1 MRFLIKSCLRGE
13 KVSWLVVILVFLLAS
28 IKTTK
33 VSDKSVSIVIPAYNE
48 EATVAK
54 VVSVARKLSYVD
66 EVIVVDD
73 GSTDR
78 TVEEAE
84 NAGATVISH
93 IMNEGKGS
101 AIKTGFK
108 YSHGNIVAFIDAD
121 VSNFTSEKIDKI
133 IRPILEDKTDITK
146 TKFARESGRVTE
158 LTAKPLLG
166 FFFPEL
172 DYEQPL
178 SGQFAGKRSALN
190 KIRFEKDYGVDVG
203 IVLDA
208 DVHGIKILE
217 VDIGDIC
224 HDMSPLADLNKMA
237 NEVVRTIIDRA
248 VEYGRVTM
256 MDKLGN
262 YIRMAIM
269 GLSLIILG
277 LFMIFFVPF
286 IPVLISVFVAFIGVV
301 LTIFY
306 FLRIIRRSIPI
317 LKKSNTRASLQ
328 SFVRMHF
335 PLIVA
340 GLILILMLSTFLS
353 AASFDDGK
361 ISVELTSRNFVYAPS
376 DHNQQTISVRGP
388 YTIDSA
394 LENETDILRVPHDA
408 LSTLEMTENDTMIID
423 GKSYNVNGTK
433 DGDNGDRFRLP
444 SKVKHELGLSDGE
457 VIPNSHLTEIFQN
470 VTVKHNIQFNN
481 LSDVLEGFVEFD
493 ISPKSTNATFFNL
506 TLDNESILSSVGNFE
521 KNTSYS
527 ISYDGNI
534 MCTFDYD
541 DVKNGNLTFSFD
553 GKDGM
558 IEFAN
563 RNSTSIRNYVSSD
576 RDSFVQLRSLE

>member
-1 MRFLIKSCLRGE
+1 M
-13 KVSWLVVILVFLLAS
+13 SWLLVILVFLLAS

-133 IRPILEDKTDITK
+133 IRPILEDRTDITK

-166 FFFPEL
+166 LFFPEL

-301 LTIFY
+301 LAVFY

-394 LENETDILRVPHDA
+394 LENETNMLRVPHDA
-408 LSTLEMTENDTMIID
+408 LSTLEMSENDTMIID
-423 GKSYNVNGTK
+423 GKSYLINGIK
-433 DGDNGDRFRLP
+433 EGDNGDRFRLP
-444 SKVKHELGLSDGE
+444 SKVKRELDLSDGE
-457 VIPNSHLTEIFQN
+457 VIPNSHLTESFQN
-470 VTVKHNIQFNN
+470 ITVMHNIQFNN
-481 LSDVLEGFVEFD
+481 LSDVMEGFVEFD
-493 ISPKSTNATFFNL
+493 ISSKSTNATFFNL
-506 TLDNESILSSVGNFE
+506 TLDNESILSSVGNFD
-521 KNTSYS
+521 KDSSYS
-527 ISYDGNI
+527 ISYDGSI

-541 DVKNGNLTFSFD
+541 DVKNGNLTFTFD

-558 IEFAN
+558 IEFEN
-563 RNSTSIRNYVSSD
+563 RNSTSIRNYVPSD
-576 RDSFVQLRSLE
+576 KDSFVQLKSL

>member
-1 MRFLIKSCLRGE
+1 M
-13 KVSWLVVILVFLLAS
+13 SWLLVILVFLLAS

-133 IRPILEDKTDITK
+133 IRPILEDRTDITK

-166 FFFPEL
+166 LFFPEL

-301 LTIFY
+301 LTVFY

-361 ISVELTSRNFVYAPS
+361 ISVELTSRNFIYAPS

-394 LENETDILRVPHDA
+394 LENETYILRVPHDA
-408 LSTLEMTENDTMIID
+408 LSTLEMSENDTMIID
-423 GKSYNVNGTK
+423 GKSYLINGIK
-433 DGDNGDRFRLP
+433 EGDNGDRFRLP
-444 SKVKHELGLSDGE
+444 SKVKRELDLSDGE
-457 VIPNSHLTEIFQN
+457 VIPNSHLTESFQN
-470 VTVKHNIQFNN
+470 ITVMHNIQFNN
-481 LSDVLEGFVEFD
+481 LSDVMEGFVEFD
-493 ISPKSTNATFFNL
+493 ISSKSTNATFFNL
-506 TLDNESILSSVGNFE
+506 TLDNESILSSVGNFD
-521 KNTSYS
+521 KDSSYS
-527 ISYDGNI
+527 ISYDGSI

-541 DVKNGNLTFSFD
+541 DVKNGNLTFTFD

-558 IEFAN
+558 IEFEN
-563 RNSTSIRNYVSSD
+563 RNSTSIRNYVPSD
-576 RDSFVQLRSLE
+576 KDSFVQLKSL

>member
-1 MRFLIKSCLRGE
+1 M
-13 KVSWLVVILVFLLAS
+13 SWLVVILVFLLAS

-133 IRPILEDKTDITK
+133 IRPILEDRTDITK

-172 DYEQPL
+172 SYEQPL

-217 VDIGDIC
+217 VDIGDIS

-301 LTIFY
+301 LTVFY

-361 ISVELTSRNFVYAPS
+361 ISVELTSRNFVYAPA

-394 LENETDILRVPHDA
+394 LENETDILRVPADA

-423 GKSYNVNGTK
+423 GKSYFINGTK
-433 DGDNGDRFRLP
+433 EGDSGDRFRLP
-444 SKVKHELGLSDGE
+444 SRVKRGLDLSDGE
-457 VIPNSHLTEIFQN
+457 VIPNSRLTEVFQGI
-470 VTVKHNIQFNN
+470 TVKHNIQFNN
-481 LSDVLEGFVEFD
+481 LSDVMEGFVEFD

-521 KNTSYS
+521 NDSSYS
-527 ISYDGNI
+527 ISYDGKI
-534 MCTFDYD
+534 MCTFDYG
-541 DVKNGNLTFSFD
+541 DVKNGNLTFTFD

-558 IEFAN
+558 VEFEN

-576 RDSFVQLRSLE
+576 RDSFVQLRSL

>member
-1 MRFLIKSCLRGE
+1 M
-13 KVSWLVVILVFLLAS
+13 SWLVVILVFLLAS

-33 VSDKSVSIVIPAYNE
+33 GSDKSVSIVIPAYNE

-133 IRPILEDKTDITK
+133 IRPILEDRTDITK

-301 LTIFY
+301 LTVFY

-394 LENETDILRVPHDA
+394 LENETNILRVPHDA
-408 LSTLEMTENDTMIID
+408 LSTLEMSENDTMIID
-423 GKSYNVNGTK
+423 GKSYLINGTK
-433 DGDNGDRFRLP
+433 EGDNGDRFRLP
-444 SKVKHELGLSDGE
+444 SKVKRELDLSDGE
-457 VIPNSHLTEIFQN
+457 VIPNSHLTESFQN
-470 VTVKHNIQFNN
+470 ITVMHNIQFNN
-481 LSDVLEGFVEFD
+481 LSDVMEGFVEFD

-506 TLDNESILSSVGNFE
+506 TLENESILSSVGNFE
-521 KNTSYS
+521 KNSSYS

-541 DVKNGNLTFSFD
+541 DVMNGNITFSFD

-558 IEFAN
+558 IEFSN

-576 RDSFVQLRSLE
+576 KDSFVQLRSLE

>member
-1 MRFLIKSCLRGE
+1 M
-13 KVSWLVVILVFLLAS
+13 SWLVVILVFLLAS

-33 VSDKSVSIVIPAYNE
+33 GSDKSVSIVIPAFNE

-133 IRPILEDKTDITK
+133 IRPILEDRTDITK

-172 DYEQPL
+172 NYEQPL

-262 YIRMAIM
+262 YIRMAIL

-286 IPVLISVFVAFIGVV
+286 ISVYVSVFVAFIGIV
-301 LTIFY
+301 LTVLY
-306 FLRIIRRSIPI
+306 FIRIIRRSIPI

-423 GKSYNVNGTK
+423 GKAYNVNGTK
-433 DGDNGDRFRLP
+433 EGDSGDRFRLP
-444 SKVKHELGLSDGE
+444 SKVKTELDLSDGE
-457 VIPNSHLTEIFQN
+457 VIPNSHLTEAFQN
-470 VTVKHNIQFNN
+470 ITVMHNIQFNN
-481 LSDVLEGFVEFD
+481 LSDVMEGFVEFD

-506 TLDNESILSSVGNFE
+506 TFDNESILSSVGNFD
-521 KNTSYS
+521 KNSSYS
-527 ISYDGNI
+527 ISYDGNV

-541 DVKNGNLTFSFD
+541 DVKNGNITFSYD

-558 IEFAN
+558 IEFEN

-576 RDSFVQLRSLE
+576 RDSFVQLTSLE

>member
-1 MRFLIKSCLRGE
+1 M
-13 KVSWLVVILVFLLAS
+13 SWLVVILVFLLAS

-33 VSDKSVSIVIPAYNE
+33 GSDKSVSIVIPAYNE

-133 IRPILEDKTDITK
+133 IRPILEDRTDITK

-166 FFFPEL
+166 LFFPEL

-301 LTIFY
+301 LAVFY

-361 ISVELTSRNFVYAPS
+361 ISVELTSRNFIYAPS

-394 LENETDILRVPHDA
+394 LENETNILRVPHDA
-408 LSTLEMTENDTMIID
+408 LSTLEMSENDTMIID
-423 GKSYNVNGTK
+423 GKSYLINGTK
-433 DGDNGDRFRLP
+433 EGDNGDRFRLP
-444 SKVKHELGLSDGE
+444 SKVKRELDLSDGE
-457 VIPNSHLTEIFQN
+457 VIPNSHLTESFQN
-470 VTVKHNIQFNN
+470 ITVMHNIQFNN
-481 LSDVLEGFVEFD
+481 LSDVMEGFVEFD
-493 ISPKSTNATFFNL
+493 ISSKSTNATFFNL
-506 TLDNESILSSVGNFE
+506 TLDNESILSSVGNFD
-521 KNTSYS
+521 KDSSYS
-527 ISYDGNI
+527 ISYDGSI

-541 DVKNGNLTFSFD
+541 DVKNGNLTFTFD

-558 IEFAN
+558 IEFEN
-563 RNSTSIRNYVSSD
+563 RNSTSIRNYVPTD
-576 RDSFVQLRSLE
+576 KDSFVQLKSL

>member
-1 MRFLIKSCLRGE
+1 
-13 KVSWLVVILVFLLAS
+13 
-28 IKTTK
+28 
-33 VSDKSVSIVIPAYNE
+33 
-48 EATVAK
+48 
-54 VVSVARKLSYVD
+54 
-66 EVIVVDD
+66 
-73 GSTDR
+73 
-78 TVEEAE
+78 
-84 NAGATVISH
+84 
-93 IMNEGKGS
+93 
-101 AIKTGFK
+101 
-108 YSHGNIVAFIDAD
+108 
-121 VSNFTSEKIDKI
+121 
-133 IRPILEDKTDITK
+133 
-146 TKFARESGRVTE
+146 
-158 LTAKPLLG
+158 
-166 FFFPEL
+166 
-172 DYEQPL
+172 
-178 SGQFAGKRSALN
+178 
-190 KIRFEKDYGVDVG
+190 
-203 IVLDA
+203 
-208 DVHGIKILE
+208 
-217 VDIGDIC
+217 
-224 HDMSPLADLNKMA
+224 
-237 NEVVRTIIDRA
+237 
-248 VEYGRVTM
+248 
-256 MDKLGN
+256 
-262 YIRMAIM
+262 
-269 GLSLIILG
+269 
-277 LFMIFFVPF
+277 
-286 IPVLISVFVAFIGVV
+286 
-301 LTIFY
+301 
-306 FLRIIRRSIPI
+306 
-317 LKKSNTRASLQ
+317 
-328 SFVRMHF
+328 MHF

-423 GKSYNVNGTK
+423 GKSYNINGTK
-433 DGDNGDRFRLP
+433 EGDNGDRFRLP
-444 SKVKHELGLSDGE
+444 SKVKRELDLSDGE

-470 VTVKHNIQFNN
+470 ITVKHNIQFNN

>member
-1 MRFLIKSCLRGE
+1 M
-13 KVSWLVVILVFLLAS
+13 SWLLVILVFLLAS

-33 VSDKSVSIVIPAYNE
+33 GSDKSVSIVIPAYNE

-133 IRPILEDKTDITK
+133 IRPILEDRTDITK

-166 FFFPEL
+166 LFFPEL

-301 LTIFY
+301 LAVFY

-394 LENETDILRVPHDA
+394 LENETNILRGPHDA
-408 LSTLEMTENDTMIID
+408 LSTLEMSENDTMIID
-423 GKSYNVNGTK
+423 GKSYLINGTK
-433 DGDNGDRFRLP
+433 EGDNGDRFRLP
-444 SKVKHELGLSDGE
+444 SKVKRELDLSDGE
-457 VIPNSHLTEIFQN
+457 VIPNSHLTESFQN
-470 VTVKHNIQFNN
+470 ITVMHNIQFNN
-481 LSDVLEGFVEFD
+481 LSDVMEGFVEFD
-493 ISPKSTNATFFNL
+493 ISSKSTNATFFNL
-506 TLDNESILSSVGNFE
+506 TLDNESILSSVGNFD
-521 KNTSYS
+521 KDSSYS
-527 ISYDGNI
+527 ISYDGSI

-541 DVKNGNLTFSFD
+541 DVKNGNLTFTFD

-558 IEFAN
+558 IEFEN
-563 RNSTSIRNYVSSD
+563 RNSTSIRNYVPTD
-576 RDSFVQLRSLE
+576 KDSFVQLKSL

>member
-1 MRFLIKSCLRGE
+1 M
-13 KVSWLVVILVFLLAS
+13 SWLVVILVFLLAS

-33 VSDKSVSIVIPAYNE
+33 GSDKSVSIVIPAYNE

-108 YSHGNIVAFIDAD
+108 NSHGDIVAFIDAD

-172 DYEQPL
+172 SYEQPL

-301 LTIFY
+301 LTVFY

-317 LKKSNTRASLQ
+317 LKKSNTRASFQ

-433 DGDNGDRFRLP
+433 EGDSGDRFRLP
-444 SKVKHELGLSDGE
+444 SKVKHELDLSDGE

>member
-1 MRFLIKSCLRGE
+1 M
-13 KVSWLVVILVFLLAS
+13 SWLVVILVFLLAS

-33 VSDKSVSIVIPAYNE
+33 GSDKSVSIVIPAYNE

-54 VVSVARKLSYVD
+54 VVSVARKLSYVT

-84 NAGATVISH
+84 SAGATVISH

-108 YSHGNIVAFIDAD
+108 NSHGNIVAFIDAD
-121 VSNFTSEKIDKI
+121 ISNFTSEKIDKI
-133 IRPILEDKTDITK
+133 IRPILEDQTDITK

-172 DYEQPL
+172 NYEQPL

-217 VDIGDIC
+217 VDIGDIS

-286 IPVLISVFVAFIGVV
+286 IPVLISVIVAFIGIV
-301 LTIFY
+301 LTVMYIIK
-306 FLRIIRRSIPI
+306 IIRRSVPI
-317 LKKSNTRASLQ
+317 LKKSNTRASLR
-328 SFVRMHF
+328 SFVKMHF
-335 PLIVA
+335 PVLVS

-353 AASFDDGK
+353 AATFNDGRV
-361 ISVELTSRNFVYAPS
+361 SVELTSRNFVYSPA
-376 DHNQQTISVRGP
+376 DTNHQTISVRGP

-394 LENETDILRVPHDA
+394 IENETDILRVPQDA
-408 LSTLEMTENDTMIID
+408 LSTMEMTENDTMIID
-423 GKSYNVNGTK
+423 GTAYNVNKTR
-433 DGDNGDRFRLP
+433 DGESDTFRLP
-444 SKVKHELGLSDGE
+444 SNVRKGLDVYVGE
-457 VIPNSHLTEIFQN
+457 VVPNSRITEIFQSI
-470 VTVKHNIQFNN
+470 VVKHNIQFNN
-481 LSDVLEGFVEFD
+481 LSDEMEGFVEFS
-493 ISPKSTNATFFNL
+493 ISPKSKNATFFNL
-506 TLDNESILSSVGNFE
+506 TLENESILSSTGNF
-521 KNTSYS
+521 KNNSSYS
-527 ISYDGNI
+527 ILYDGNV
-534 MCTFDYD
+534 MCTFTHD
-541 DVKNGNLTFSFD
+541 DIAKGSMNFTYGE
-553 GKDGM
+553 KDGR
-558 IEFAN
+558 IIFEN
-563 RNSTSIRNYVSSD
+563 RNNTSIRNFVSND
-576 RDSFVQLRSLE
+576 KDAFVQLTSI

>member
-1 MRFLIKSCLRGE
+1 M
-13 KVSWLVVILVFLLAS
+13 SWLAVILVFLLAS
-28 IKTTK
+28 IKTTTN
-33 VSDKSVSIVIPAYNE
+33 SNKSVSVVIPAYNE
-48 EATVAK
+48 EATVAE

-84 NAGATVISH
+84 SAGATVISH

-108 YSHGNIVAFIDAD
+108 NSHGDIVAFIDAD

-133 IRPILEDKTDITK
+133 IRPILEDRTDITK

-172 DYEQPL
+172 NYEQPL

-224 HDMSPLADLNKMA
+224 HDMSPLADLNRMA

-269 GLSLIILG
+269 GLSFIILG

-286 IPVLISVFVAFIGVV
+286 IPVFVSVFIAFIGIV
-301 LTIFY
+301 LTVLY
-306 FLRIIRRSIPI
+306 FIKIIKRSIPI

-328 SFVRMHF
+328 SFIRMHF

-361 ISVELTSRNFVYAPS
+361 ISVELTSRNFVYAPA

-394 LENETDILRVPHDA
+394 LENETDMLRIPDDA
-408 LSTLEMTENDTMIID
+408 LSTLEMTVNDTMIID
-423 GKSYNVNGTK
+423 GKSYEVNGTK
-433 DGDNGDRFRLP
+433 EGDSGNRFRLP
-444 SKVKHELGLSDGE
+444 SKVKRELGLSDGE
-457 VIPNSHLTEIFQN
+457 VIPNSRLTEVFQGI
-470 VTVKHNIQFNN
+470 TVKHIIQFNN
-481 LSDVLEGFVEFD
+481 LSDVMEGFVEFD

-506 TLDNESILSSVGNFE
+506 TLDNESILSSVGNF
-521 KNTSYS
+521 KNDSSYS

-558 IEFAN
+558 IEFEN
-563 RNSTSIRNYVSSD
+563 RNSTSIRNYVTSD
-576 RDSFVQLRSLE
+576 RDSFVQLTSLE

>member
-1 MRFLIKSCLRGE
+1 M
-13 KVSWLVVILVFLLAS
+13 SWLVVILVFLLAS

-33 VSDKSVSIVIPAYNE
+33 GSDKSVSIVIPAYNE

-133 IRPILEDKTDITK
+133 IRPILEDRTDITK

-301 LTIFY
+301 LTVFY

-423 GKSYNVNGTK
+423 GKSYLINGTK
-433 DGDNGDRFRLP
+433 EGDNGDRFRLP
-444 SKVKHELGLSDGE
+444 LRVKRELDLSDGE
-457 VIPNSHLTEIFQN
+457 VIPNSHLTEVFQN
-470 VTVKHNIQFNN
+470 ITVMHNIQFNN
-481 LSDVLEGFVEFD
+481 LSDVMEGFVEFD

-506 TLDNESILSSVGNFE
+506 TLENESILSSVGNFE
-521 KNTSYS
+521 KNSSYS

-563 RNSTSIRNYVSSD
+563 INSTSIRNYVSSD
-576 RDSFVQLRSLE
+576 RDSFVQLRSL

>member
-1 MRFLIKSCLRGE
+1 M
-13 KVSWLVVILVFLLAS
+13 SWLVVILVFLLAS

-33 VSDKSVSIVIPAYNE
+33 GSDKSVSIVIPAYNE

-54 VVSVARKLSYVD
+54 VVSVARKLSYVT

-84 NAGATVISH
+84 SAGATVISH

-108 YSHGNIVAFIDAD
+108 NSHGNIVAFIDAD
-121 VSNFTSEKIDKI
+121 ISNFTSEKIDKI
-133 IRPILEDKTDITK
+133 IRPILEDQTDITK

-172 DYEQPL
+172 NYEQPL

-217 VDIGDIC
+217 VDIGDIS

-301 LTIFY
+301 LTVFY

-394 LENETDILRVPHDA
+394 LENETDILRVPADA

-423 GKSYNVNGTK
+423 GKSYFINGTK
-433 DGDNGDRFRLP
+433 EGDSGDRFRLP
-444 SKVKHELGLSDGE
+444 SRVKRGLDLSDGE
-457 VIPNSHLTEIFQN
+457 VIPNSRLTEVFQGI
-470 VTVKHNIQFNN
+470 TVKHNIQFNN
-481 LSDVLEGFVEFD
+481 LSDVMEGFVEFD

-521 KNTSYS
+521 NDSSYS
-527 ISYDGNI
+527 ISYDGKI

-541 DVKNGNLTFSFD
+541 DVKNGNLTFTFD
-553 GKDGM
+553 GKEGM
-558 IEFAN
+558 VEFEN

-576 RDSFVQLRSLE
+576 RDSFVQLRSL

>member
-1 MRFLIKSCLRGE
+1 M
-13 KVSWLVVILVFLLAS
+13 SWLVVILVFLLAS

-133 IRPILEDKTDITK
+133 IRPILEDRTDITK

-506 TLDNESILSSVGNFE
+506 TFDNESILSSVGNFE

>member
-1 MRFLIKSCLRGE
+1 M
-13 KVSWLVVILVFLLAS
+13 SWLAVILVFFLAS
-28 IKTTK
+28 IKTNK
-33 VSDKSVSIVIPAYNE
+33 GSDKSVSIVIPAFNE

-133 IRPILEDKTDITK
+133 IRPILEDRTDITK

-172 DYEQPL
+172 NYEQPL
-178 SGQFAGKRSALN
+178 SGQFAGKRSALS

-217 VDIGDIC
+217 VDIGEIC

-262 YIRMAIM
+262 YIRMAIL

-286 IPVLISVFVAFIGVV
+286 IPVYVSVFVAFIGIV
-301 LTIFY
+301 LTVLY
-306 FLRIIRRSIPI
+306 FIRIIRRSIPI

-388 YTIDSA
+388 YPIDSA

-408 LSTLEMTENDTMIID
+408 LSTLEMSENDTMIID
-423 GKSYNVNGTK
+423 GKSYNINGTK
-433 DGDNGDRFRLP
+433 EGDNGDRFRLP
-444 SKVKHELGLSDGE
+444 SKVKDELDLSDGE
-457 VIPNSHLTEIFQN
+457 VIPNSHLTEAFQN

-481 LSDVLEGFVEFD
+481 LSDVLEGFVEFS

-506 TLDNESILSSVGNFE
+506 TFDNESILSSVGNFE
-521 KNTSYS
+521 NDSSYS

-534 MCTFDYD
+534 MCTFDYE
-541 DVKNGNLTFSFD
+541 DVQNGNLTFSYD

-558 IEFAN
+558 IEFEN

-576 RDSFVQLRSLE
+576 RDSFVQLTSLQ

>member
-1 MRFLIKSCLRGE
+1 M
-13 KVSWLVVILVFLLAS
+13 SWLVVILVFLLAS

-133 IRPILEDKTDITK
+133 IRPILEDRTDITK

-217 VDIGDIC
+217 VDIGDIS

-286 IPVLISVFVAFIGVV
+286 IPVLISVIVAFIGIV
-301 LTIFY
+301 LTVMYIIK
-306 FLRIIRRSIPI
+306 IIRRSVPI
-317 LKKSNTRASLQ
+317 LKKSNTRASLR
-328 SFVRMHF
+328 SFVKMHF
-335 PLIVA
+335 PVLVS

-353 AASFDDGK
+353 AATFNDGRV
-361 ISVELTSRNFVYAPS
+361 SVELTSRNFVYSPA
-376 DHNQQTISVRGP
+376 DTNHQTISVRGP

-394 LENETDILRVPHDA
+394 IENETDILRVPQDA
-408 LSTLEMTENDTMIID
+408 LSTMEMTENDTMIID
-423 GKSYNVNGTK
+423 DTAYNVNKTR
-433 DGDNGDRFRLP
+433 DGESDIFRLP
-444 SKVKHELGLSDGE
+444 SNVRKGLDVYVGE
-457 VIPNSHLTEIFQN
+457 VVPNSRITEIFQST
-470 VTVKHNIQFNN
+470 VVKHNIQFNN
-481 LSDVLEGFVEFD
+481 LSDEMEGFVEFS
-493 ISPKSTNATFFNL
+493 ISPKSKNATFFNL
-506 TLDNESILSSVGNFE
+506 TLENESILSSTGNF
-521 KNTSYS
+521 KNNSSYS
-527 ISYDGNI
+527 ILYDGNV
-534 MCTFDYD
+534 MCTFTHD
-541 DVKNGNLTFSFD
+541 DIAKGSMNFTYGE
-553 GKDGM
+553 KDGR
-558 IEFAN
+558 IIFEN
-563 RNSTSIRNYVSSD
+563 RNNTSIRNFVSND
-576 RDSFVQLRSLE
+576 KDAFVQLTSI

>member
-1 MRFLIKSCLRGE
+1 M
-13 KVSWLVVILVFLLAS
+13 SWLVVILVFLLAS

-33 VSDKSVSIVIPAYNE
+33 GSDKSVSIVIPAYNE

-54 VVSVARKLSYVD
+54 VVSVARKLSYVT

-84 NAGATVISH
+84 SAGATVISH

-108 YSHGNIVAFIDAD
+108 NSHGNIVAFIDAD
-121 VSNFTSEKIDKI
+121 ISNFTSEKIDKI
-133 IRPILEDKTDITK
+133 IRPILEDQTDITK

-172 DYEQPL
+172 SYEQPL

-217 VDIGDIC
+217 VDIGDIS

-301 LTIFY
+301 LTVFY

-394 LENETDILRVPHDA
+394 LENETDILRVPADA

-423 GKSYNVNGTK
+423 GKSYFINGTK
-433 DGDNGDRFRLP
+433 EGDSGDRFRLP
-444 SKVKHELGLSDGE
+444 SRVKRGLDLSDGE
-457 VIPNSHLTEIFQN
+457 VIPNSRLTEVFQGI
-470 VTVKHNIQFNN
+470 TVKHNIQFNN
-481 LSDVLEGFVEFD
+481 LSDVMEGFVEFD

-521 KNTSYS
+521 NDSSYS
-527 ISYDGNI
+527 ISYDGKI

-541 DVKNGNLTFSFD
+541 DVKNGNLTFTFD

-558 IEFAN
+558 VEFEN

-576 RDSFVQLRSLE
+576 RDSFVQLRSL

>member
-1 MRFLIKSCLRGE
+1 M
-13 KVSWLVVILVFLLAS
+13 ILVFLLAS

-33 VSDKSVSIVIPAYNE
+33 GSDKSVSIVIPAYNE

-54 VVSVARKLSYVD
+54 VVSVARKLSYVT

-84 NAGATVISH
+84 SAGATVISH

-108 YSHGNIVAFIDAD
+108 NSHGNIVAFIDAD
-121 VSNFTSEKIDKI
+121 ISNFTSEKIDKI
-133 IRPILEDKTDITK
+133 IRPILEDQTDITK

-172 DYEQPL
+172 NYEQPL

-301 LTIFY
+301 LTVFY

-361 ISVELTSRNFVYAPS
+361 ISVELTSRNFVYAPA

-394 LENETDILRVPHDA
+394 LENETDILRVPADA

-423 GKSYNVNGTK
+423 GKSYFINGTK
-433 DGDNGDRFRLP
+433 EGDSGDRFRLP
-444 SKVKHELGLSDGE
+444 SRVKRGLDLSDGE
-457 VIPNSHLTEIFQN
+457 VIPNSRLTEVFQGI
-470 VTVKHNIQFNN
+470 TVKHNIQFNN
-481 LSDVLEGFVEFD
+481 LSDVMEGFVEFD

-521 KNTSYS
+521 NDSSYS
-527 ISYDGNI
+527 ISYDGKI

-541 DVKNGNLTFSFD
+541 DVKNGNLTFTFD

-558 IEFAN
+558 VEFEN

-576 RDSFVQLRSLE
+576 RDSFVQLRSL

>member
-1 MRFLIKSCLRGE
+1 M
-13 KVSWLVVILVFLLAS
+13 SWLVVILVFLLAS

-33 VSDKSVSIVIPAYNE
+33 GSDKSVSIVIPAYNE

-54 VVSVARKLSYVD
+54 VVSVARKLSYVT

-84 NAGATVISH
+84 SAGATVISH

-108 YSHGNIVAFIDAD
+108 NSHGDIVAFIDAD

-133 IRPILEDKTDITK
+133 IRPILEDQTDITK

-172 DYEQPL
+172 NYEQPL

-217 VDIGDIC
+217 VDIGDIS

-301 LTIFY
+301 LTVFY

-394 LENETDILRVPHDA
+394 LENETDILRVPADA

-423 GKSYNVNGTK
+423 GKSYFINGTK
-433 DGDNGDRFRLP
+433 EGDSGDRFRLP
-444 SKVKHELGLSDGE
+444 SRVKRGLDLSDGE
-457 VIPNSHLTEIFQN
+457 VIPNSRLTEVFQGI
-470 VTVKHNIQFNN
+470 TVKHNIQFNN
-481 LSDVLEGFVEFD
+481 LSDVMEGFVEFD

-521 KNTSYS
+521 NDSSYS
-527 ISYDGNI
+527 ISYDGKI

-541 DVKNGNLTFSFD
+541 DVKNGNLTFTFD

-558 IEFAN
+558 VEFEN

-576 RDSFVQLRSLE
+576 RDSFVQLRSL

>member
-1 MRFLIKSCLRGE
+1 M
-13 KVSWLVVILVFLLAS
+13 SWLVVILVFLLAS

-33 VSDKSVSIVIPAYNE
+33 GSDKSVSIVIPAYNE

-54 VVSVARKLSYVD
+54 VVSVARKLSYVT

-84 NAGATVISH
+84 SAGATVISH

-108 YSHGNIVAFIDAD
+108 NSHGNIVAFIDAD
-121 VSNFTSEKIDKI
+121 ISNFTSEKIDKI
-133 IRPILEDKTDITK
+133 IRPILEDQTDITK

-172 DYEQPL
+172 NYEQPL

-286 IPVLISVFVAFIGVV
+286 IPVFVSVFVAFVGIV
-301 LTIFY
+301 LTVLY
-306 FLRIIRRSIPI
+306 FIRIIRRSIPI

-388 YTIDSA
+388 Y
-394 LENETDILRVPHDA
+394 
-408 LSTLEMTENDTMIID
+408 EMTENDTMIID
-423 GKSYNVNGTK
+423 GKSYFINGTK
-433 DGDNGDRFRLP
+433 EGDSGDRFRLP
-444 SKVKHELGLSDGE
+444 SRVKRGLDLSDGE
-457 VIPNSHLTEIFQN
+457 VIPNSRLTEVFQGI
-470 VTVKHNIQFNN
+470 TVKHNIQFNN
-481 LSDVLEGFVEFD
+481 LSDVMEGFVEFD

-521 KNTSYS
+521 NDSSYS
-527 ISYDGNI
+527 ISYDGKI

-541 DVKNGNLTFSFD
+541 DVKNGNLTFTFD

-558 IEFAN
+558 VEFEN

-576 RDSFVQLRSLE
+576 RDSFVQLRSL

>member
-1 MRFLIKSCLRGE
+1 M
-13 KVSWLVVILVFLLAS
+13 SWLVVILVFLLAS

-108 YSHGNIVAFIDAD
+108 NSHGDIVAFIDAD

-172 DYEQPL
+172 SYEQPL

-286 IPVLISVFVAFIGVV
+286 IPVFVSVFIAFIGIV
-301 LTIFY
+301 LTVLY
-306 FLRIIRRSIPI
+306 FIKIIRRSIPI

-328 SFVRMHF
+328 SFIRMHF
-335 PLIVA
+335 TLIVA

-361 ISVELTSRNFVYAPS
+361 ISVELTSRNFVYAPA

-394 LENETDILRVPHDA
+394 LENETNILRIPDDA
-408 LSTLEMTENDTMIID
+408 LSTLEMTVNDTMIID
-423 GKSYNVNGTK
+423 GKSYTVNGTK
-433 DGDNGDRFRLP
+433 EGDSGNRFRLP
-444 SKVKHELGLSDGE
+444 SRVKHELDLSDGE
-457 VIPNSHLTEIFQN
+457 VIPNSRLTEVFQGI
-470 VTVKHNIQFNN
+470 TVKHLIQFNN
-481 LSDVLEGFVEFD
+481 LSDVMEGFVEFD

-506 TLDNESILSSVGNFE
+506 TLENESILSSVGNFE
-521 KNTSYS
+521 NDSSYS
-527 ISYDGNI
+527 ISYDGSI

-558 IEFAN
+558 ILFEN

-576 RDSFVQLRSLE
+576 RDSFVQLRSL

>member
-1 MRFLIKSCLRGE
+1 M
-13 KVSWLVVILVFLLAS
+13 SWLLVILVFLLAS

-133 IRPILEDKTDITK
+133 IRPILEDRTDITK

-166 FFFPEL
+166 LFFPEL

-301 LTIFY
+301 LAVFY

-394 LENETDILRVPHDA
+394 LENETNILRVPHDA
-408 LSTLEMTENDTMIID
+408 LSTLEMSENDTMIID
-423 GKSYNVNGTK
+423 GKSYLINGIK
-433 DGDNGDRFRLP
+433 EGDNGDRFRLP
-444 SKVKHELGLSDGE
+444 SKVKRELDLSDGE
-457 VIPNSHLTEIFQN
+457 VIPNSHLTESFQN
-470 VTVKHNIQFNN
+470 ITVMHNIQFNN
-481 LSDVLEGFVEFD
+481 LSDVMEGFVEFD
-493 ISPKSTNATFFNL
+493 ISSKSTNATFFNL
-506 TLDNESILSSVGNFE
+506 TLDNESILSSVGNFD
-521 KNTSYS
+521 KDSSYS
-527 ISYDGNI
+527 ISYDGSI

-541 DVKNGNLTFSFD
+541 DVKNGNLTFTFD

-558 IEFAN
+558 IEFEN
-563 RNSTSIRNYVSSD
+563 RNSTSIRNYVPSD
-576 RDSFVQLRSLE
+576 KDSFVQLKSL

>member
-1 MRFLIKSCLRGE
+1 M
-13 KVSWLVVILVFLLAS
+13 SWLVVILVFLLAS

-33 VSDKSVSIVIPAYNE
+33 GSDKSVSIVIPAYNE

-133 IRPILEDKTDITK
+133 IRPILEDRTDITK

-166 FFFPEL
+166 LFFPEL

-277 LFMIFFVPF
+277 LFMIFFVPS

-301 LTIFY
+301 LAVFY

-394 LENETDILRVPHDA
+394 LENETNILRVPHDA
-408 LSTLEMTENDTMIID
+408 LSTLEMSENDTMIID
-423 GKSYNVNGTK
+423 GKSYLINGIK
-433 DGDNGDRFRLP
+433 EGDNGDRFRLP
-444 SKVKHELGLSDGE
+444 SKVKRELDLSDGE
-457 VIPNSHLTEIFQN
+457 VIPNSHLTESFQN
-470 VTVKHNIQFNN
+470 ITVMHNIQFNN
-481 LSDVLEGFVEFD
+481 LSDVMEGFVEFD
-493 ISPKSTNATFFNL
+493 ISSKSTNATFFNL
-506 TLDNESILSSVGNFE
+506 TLDNESILSSVGNFD
-521 KNTSYS
+521 KDSSYS
-527 ISYDGNI
+527 ISYDGSI

-541 DVKNGNLTFSFD
+541 DVKNGNLTFTFD

-558 IEFAN
+558 IEFEN
-563 RNSTSIRNYVSSD
+563 RNSTSIRNYVPSD
-576 RDSFVQLRSLE
+576 KDSFVQLKSL

>member
-1 MRFLIKSCLRGE
+1 M
-13 KVSWLVVILVFLLAS
+13 SWLVVILVFLLAS

-33 VSDKSVSIVIPAYNE
+33 NPIKSVSIVIPAYNE

-84 NAGATVISH
+84 GAGATVISH

-108 YSHGNIVAFIDAD
+108 YSHGDIVAFIDAD

-133 IRPILEDKTDITK
+133 IRPILEDRTDITK

-172 DYEQPL
+172 KYEQPL

-190 KIRFEKDYGVDVG
+190 KIKFEKDYGVDVG

-217 VDIGDIC
+217 VDIGDIS

-277 LFMIFFVPF
+277 LFMLFFVPV
-286 IPVLISVFVAFIGVV
+286 IPVFVSVFVAFLGII
-301 LTIFY
+301 LTVMYIVK
-306 FLRIIRRSIPI
+306 IIRRSIPI

-335 PLIVA
+335 PVIVS

-353 AASFDDGK
+353 AATFSDGR
-361 ISVELTSRNFVYAPS
+361 ISVELTSRNFVYAPT
-376 DHNQQTISVRGP
+376 DNNHQTISVRGP

-394 LENETDILRVPHDA
+394 IENETNILRIPQDA
-408 LSTLEMTENDTMIID
+408 LSTMEMTENDTMIVGD
-423 GKSYNVNGTK
+423 SSYFVNSSREGELDT
-433 DGDNGDRFRLP
+433 FRLP
-444 SKVKHELGLSDGE
+444 SKVKRNLNLYDGE
-457 VIPNSHLTEIFQN
+457 IIPNSRITEVFQN
-470 VTVKHNIQFNN
+470 RIVKHNIQFNN
-481 LSDVLEGFVEFD
+481 LSDEMEGFVEFS
-493 ISPKSTNATFFNL
+493 ISPKSKNATFFNL
-506 TLDNESILSSVGNFE
+506 TLENESILSSVGNF
-521 KNTSYS
+521 KGNASYS
-527 ISYDGNI
+527 ILYDGNV
-534 MCTFDYD
+534 MCTFTDG
-541 DVKNGNLTFSFD
+541 DVKNGSMNFTYAEKE
-553 GKDGM
+553 GKIIFED
-558 IEFAN
+558 
-563 RNSTSIRNYVSSD
+563 RNNTSIRNFVSSD
-576 RDSFVQLRSLE
+576 RDAFVQLKSI

>member
-1 MRFLIKSCLRGE
+1 M
-13 KVSWLVVILVFLLAS
+13 SWLLVILVFLLAS

-33 VSDKSVSIVIPAYNE
+33 GSDKSVSIVIPAYNE

-133 IRPILEDKTDITK
+133 IRPILEDRTDITK

-166 FFFPEL
+166 LFFPEL

-301 LTIFY
+301 LTVFY

-361 ISVELTSRNFVYAPS
+361 ISVELTSRNFIYAPS

-394 LENETDILRVPHDA
+394 LENETYILRVPHDA
-408 LSTLEMTENDTMIID
+408 LSTLEMSENDTMIID
-423 GKSYNVNGTK
+423 GKSYLINGIK
-433 DGDNGDRFRLP
+433 EGDNGDRFRLP
-444 SKVKHELGLSDGE
+444 SKVKRELDLSDGE
-457 VIPNSHLTEIFQN
+457 VIPNSHLTESFQN
-470 VTVKHNIQFNN
+470 ITVMHNIQFNN
-481 LSDVLEGFVEFD
+481 LSDVMEGFVEFD
-493 ISPKSTNATFFNL
+493 ISSKSTNATFFNL
-506 TLDNESILSSVGNFE
+506 TLDNESILSSVGNFD
-521 KNTSYS
+521 KDSSYS
-527 ISYDGNI
+527 ISYDGSI

-541 DVKNGNLTFSFD
+541 DVKNGNLTFTFD

-558 IEFAN
+558 IEFEN
-563 RNSTSIRNYVSSD
+563 RNSTSIRNYVPSD
-576 RDSFVQLRSLE
+576 KDSFVQLKSL

>member
-1 MRFLIKSCLRGE
+1 M
-13 KVSWLVVILVFLLAS
+13 SWLVVILVFLLAS

-108 YSHGNIVAFIDAD
+108 NSHGDIVAFIDAD

-172 DYEQPL
+172 SYEQPL

-286 IPVLISVFVAFIGVV
+286 IPVFVSVFIAFIGIV
-301 LTIFY
+301 LTVLY
-306 FLRIIRRSIPI
+306 FIKIIRRSIPI

-328 SFVRMHF
+328 SFIRMHF

-361 ISVELTSRNFVYAPS
+361 ISVELTSRNFVYAPA

-394 LENETDILRVPHDA
+394 LENETNILRIPDDA
-408 LSTLEMTENDTMIID
+408 LSTLEMTVNDTMIID
-423 GKSYNVNGTK
+423 GKSYTVNGTK
-433 DGDNGDRFRLP
+433 EGDSGNRFRLP
-444 SKVKHELGLSDGE
+444 SRVKHELDLSDGE
-457 VIPNSHLTEIFQN
+457 VIPNSRLTEVFQGI
-470 VTVKHNIQFNN
+470 TVKHLIQFNN
-481 LSDVLEGFVEFD
+481 LSDVMEGFVEFD

-506 TLDNESILSSVGNFE
+506 TLENESILSSVGNFE
-521 KNTSYS
+521 NDSSYS
-527 ISYDGNI
+527 ISYDGSI

-558 IEFAN
+558 ILFEN

-576 RDSFVQLRSLE
+576 RDSFVQLRSL

>member
-1 MRFLIKSCLRGE
+1 M
-13 KVSWLVVILVFLLAS
+13 SWLLVILVFLLAS

-33 VSDKSVSIVIPAYNE
+33 GSDKSVSIVIPAYNE

-133 IRPILEDKTDITK
+133 IRPILEDRTDITK

-166 FFFPEL
+166 LFFPEL

-301 LTIFY
+301 LAVFY

-394 LENETDILRVPHDA
+394 LENETNILRVPHDA
-408 LSTLEMTENDTMIID
+408 LSTLEMSENDTMIID
-423 GKSYNVNGTK
+423 GKSYLINGTK
-433 DGDNGDRFRLP
+433 EGDNGDRFRLP
-444 SKVKHELGLSDGE
+444 SKVKRELDLSDGE
-457 VIPNSHLTEIFQN
+457 VIPNSHLTESFQN
-470 VTVKHNIQFNN
+470 ITVMHNIQFNN
-481 LSDVLEGFVEFD
+481 LSDVMEGFVEFD
-493 ISPKSTNATFFNL
+493 ISSKSTNATFFNL
-506 TLDNESILSSVGNFE
+506 TLDNESILSSVGNFD
-521 KNTSYS
+521 KDSSYS
-527 ISYDGNI
+527 ISYDGSI

-541 DVKNGNLTFSFD
+541 DVKNGNLTFTFD

-558 IEFAN
+558 IEFEN
-563 RNSTSIRNYVSSD
+563 RNSTSIRNYVPSD
-576 RDSFVQLRSLE
+576 KDSFVQLKSL

>member
-1 MRFLIKSCLRGE
+1 MRKNKKVLRGE
-13 KVSWLVVILVFLLAS
+13 KVSWLLVILVFLLAS

-133 IRPILEDKTDITK
+133 IRPILEDRTDITK

-166 FFFPEL
+166 LFFPEL

-301 LTIFY
+301 LAVFY

-394 LENETDILRVPHDA
+394 LENETNILRVPHDA
-408 LSTLEMTENDTMIID
+408 LSTLEMSENDTMIID
-423 GKSYNVNGTK
+423 GKSYLINGIK
-433 DGDNGDRFRLP
+433 EGDNGDRFRLP
-444 SKVKHELGLSDGE
+444 SKVKRELDLSDGE
-457 VIPNSHLTEIFQN
+457 VIPNSHLTESFQN
-470 VTVKHNIQFNN
+470 ITVMHNIQFNN
-481 LSDVLEGFVEFD
+481 LSDVMEGFVEFD
-493 ISPKSTNATFFNL
+493 ISSKSTNATFFNL
-506 TLDNESILSSVGNFE
+506 TLDNESILSSVGNFD
-521 KNTSYS
+521 KDSSYS
-527 ISYDGNI
+527 ISYDGSI

-541 DVKNGNLTFSFD
+541 DVKNGNLTFTFD

-558 IEFAN
+558 IEFEN
-563 RNSTSIRNYVSSD
+563 RNSTSIRNYVPSD
-576 RDSFVQLRSLE
+576 KDSFVQLKSL

>member
-1 MRFLIKSCLRGE
+1 M
-13 KVSWLVVILVFLLAS
+13 SWLVVILVFLLAS

-33 VSDKSVSIVIPAYNE
+33 GSDKSVSIVIPAYNE

-54 VVSVARKLSYVD
+54 VVSVALKLSYVT

-84 NAGATVISH
+84 SAGATVISH

-108 YSHGNIVAFIDAD
+108 NSHGNIVAFIDAD
-121 VSNFTSEKIDKI
+121 ISNFTSEKIDKI

-172 DYEQPL
+172 NYEQPL

-217 VDIGDIC
+217 VDIGDIS

-301 LTIFY
+301 LTVFY

-394 LENETDILRVPHDA
+394 LENETDILRVPADA

-423 GKSYNVNGTK
+423 GKSYFINGTK
-433 DGDNGDRFRLP
+433 EGDSGDRFRLP
-444 SKVKHELGLSDGE
+444 SRVKRGLDLSDGE
-457 VIPNSHLTEIFQN
+457 VIPNSRLTEVFQGI
-470 VTVKHNIQFNN
+470 TVKHNIQFNN
-481 LSDVLEGFVEFD
+481 LSDVMEGFVEFD

-521 KNTSYS
+521 NDSSYS
-527 ISYDGNI
+527 ISYDGKI

-541 DVKNGNLTFSFD
+541 DVKNGNLTFTFD

-558 IEFAN
+558 VEFEN

-576 RDSFVQLRSLE
+576 RDSFVQLRSL

>member
-1 MRFLIKSCLRGE
+1 M
-13 KVSWLVVILVFLLAS
+13 
-28 IKTTK
+28 
-33 VSDKSVSIVIPAYNE
+33 
-48 EATVAK
+48 
-54 VVSVARKLSYVD
+54 KLS
-66 EVIVVDD
+66 EQ
-73 GSTDR
+73 
-78 TVEEAE
+78 
-84 NAGATVISH
+84 
-93 IMNEGKGS
+93 
-101 AIKTGFK
+101 
-108 YSHGNIVAFIDAD
+108 
-121 VSNFTSEKIDKI
+121 
-133 IRPILEDKTDITK
+133 L
-146 TKFARESGRVTE
+146 
-158 LTAKPLLG
+158 LT
-166 FFFPEL
+166 
-172 DYEQPL
+172 
-178 SGQFAGKRSALN
+178 
-190 KIRFEKDYGVDVG
+190 
-203 IVLDA
+203 
-208 DVHGIKILE
+208 
-217 VDIGDIC
+217 
-224 HDMSPLADLNKMA
+224 
-237 NEVVRTIIDRA
+237 IDRA

-301 LTIFY
+301 LTVFY

-394 LENETDILRVPHDA
+394 LENETDILRVPADA

-423 GKSYNVNGTK
+423 GKSYFINGTK
-433 DGDNGDRFRLP
+433 EGDSGDRFRLP
-444 SKVKHELGLSDGE
+444 SRVKRGLDLSDGE
-457 VIPNSHLTEIFQN
+457 VIPNSRLTEVFQGI
-470 VTVKHNIQFNN
+470 TVKHNIQFNN
-481 LSDVLEGFVEFD
+481 LSDVMEGFVEFD

-521 KNTSYS
+521 NDSSYS
-527 ISYDGNI
+527 ISYDGKI

-541 DVKNGNLTFSFD
+541 DVKNGNLTFTFD

-558 IEFAN
+558 VEFEN

-576 RDSFVQLRSLE
+576 RDSFVQLRSL

>member
-1 MRFLIKSCLRGE
+1 M
-13 KVSWLVVILVFLLAS
+13 SWLVVILVFLLAS

-33 VSDKSVSIVIPAYNE
+33 NSNKSVSIVIPAYNE

-73 GSTDR
+73 GSSDR

-84 NAGATVISH
+84 SAGATVISH

-108 YSHGNIVAFIDAD
+108 NSHGDIVAFIDAD

-133 IRPILEDKTDITK
+133 IRPILEDRTDITK

-172 DYEQPL
+172 NYEQPL

-217 VDIGDIC
+217 VDIGDIS

-277 LFMIFFVPF
+277 LFMLFFVPV
-286 IPVLISVFVAFIGVV
+286 IPVFVSVFVAFLGII
-301 LTIFY
+301 LTVMYIVK
-306 FLRIIRRSIPI
+306 IIRRSIPI

-335 PLIVA
+335 PVIVS

-353 AASFDDGK
+353 AATFSDGR
-361 ISVELTSRNFVYAPS
+361 ISVELTSRNFVYAPT
-376 DHNQQTISVRGP
+376 DNNHQTISVRGP

-394 LENETDILRVPHDA
+394 IENETNILRIPQDA
-408 LSTLEMTENDTMIID
+408 LSTMEMTENDTMIVGD
-423 GKSYNVNGTK
+423 SSYFVNSSREGELDT
-433 DGDNGDRFRLP
+433 FRLP
-444 SKVKHELGLSDGE
+444 SKVKRNLNLYDGE
-457 VIPNSHLTEIFQN
+457 IIPNSRITEVFQN
-470 VTVKHNIQFNN
+470 RIVKHNIQFNN
-481 LSDVLEGFVEFD
+481 LSDEMEGFVEFS
-493 ISPKSTNATFFNL
+493 ISPKSKNATFFNL
-506 TLDNESILSSVGNFE
+506 TLENESILSSVGNF
-521 KNTSYS
+521 KGNASYS
-527 ISYDGNI
+527 ILYDGNV
-534 MCTFDYD
+534 MCTFTDG
-541 DVKNGNLTFSFD
+541 DVKNGSMNFTYAEKE
-553 GKDGM
+553 GKIIFED
-558 IEFAN
+558 
-563 RNSTSIRNYVSSD
+563 RNNTSIRNFVSSD
-576 RDSFVQLRSLE
+576 RDAFVQLKSI